1 MNTKSRF
8 NVFFEKVYVITCDSF
23 NERHEYINNHFY
35 KNNVK
40 FDFFVSVDPKLLSA
54 DVISSTEKSLSM
66 SHLNCVIN
74 AKLNGYKSIMI
85 CEDDINFVNDIEENF
100 NNFSKNIPLDWN
112 FLQIG
117 NQIWAEKWLRRK
129 YIAENLYKFEWGT
142 GSHCIGINSNSY
154 DVLINNFKKL
164 DAPVDFMYYK
174 LYSELNCYCPEKF
187 LADALSKN
195 DHINHYDT
203 KYIFDSTIVH
213 KNV

>member
-100 NNFSKNIPLDWN
+100 NNFIKNIPLDWN

-174 LYSELNCYCPEKF
+174 LYSELMTQNIY
-187 LADALSKN
+187 L
-195 DHINHYDT
+195 
-203 KYIFDSTIVH
+203 IVL
-213 KNV
+213 